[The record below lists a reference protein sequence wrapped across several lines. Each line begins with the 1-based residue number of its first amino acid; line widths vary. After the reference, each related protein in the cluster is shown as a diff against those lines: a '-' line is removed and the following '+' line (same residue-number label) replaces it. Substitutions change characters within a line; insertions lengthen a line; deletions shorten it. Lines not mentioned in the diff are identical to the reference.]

1 MAAEPTPP
9 ATGSYTAGL
18 GYGILSFFATGAITV
33 ATSIVTARLFGITVI
48 GQFALAAAP
57 AIALWTL
64 SSVREQVA
72 LVRELAPLAPLDP
85 RVTGLWCAVFG
96 FSMAFTILISI
107 VAAGIAYVLYNTAID
122 QPELFVP
129 ALACLAGNV
138 FIQNVSA
145 NLDSVFSAFVAGRL
159 IFWIRVHEAVL
170 ILVFSL
176 VAGLVAPTVWGLVAA
191 TYLALITPLV
201 HRALAV
207 RRFMRWRVDRAE
219 LRNGLHT
226 LPSML
231 KWAVKMAP
239 GPILVGIASQTVTWT
254 LGALSTVAAVGAFN
268 RAQMVASRFQQLT
281 MRIVQM
287 LFPTLVARLASGDRR
302 GFDRVLVDT
311 MRYSTALTLMPPAIA
326 GGASVAV
333 MSVFGPGFA
342 QASDALTIVLFNVTL
357 GSLAVIQSYALYAVD
372 RPGLTSW
379 ISVARLAVTVAVAI
393 PGTILLGLTGAAL
406 GLVAGVATDCLWKQ
420 WALRR
425 HLSTPLHELWSAR
438 QMLGLLATGGAA
450 FAVSRA
456 LTSVIPYP
464 VGLPLILLAGTAAY
478 GLAYSALVGFTPADA
493 QRLRAARRQL
503 TRRRS
508 RRVAVAA
515 KGAPSEL

>member
-122 QPELFVP
+122 QPELFAP
-129 ALACLAGNV
+129 AVACLAGNV

-159 IFWIRVHEAVL
+159 IFWIRVHDPVL
-170 ILVFSL
+170 ILLFSL

-191 TYLALITPLV
+191 TYLALITPLF

-219 LRNGLHT
+219 LRNGLRT

-287 LFPTLVARLASGDRR
+287 LFPTLV
-302 GFDRVLVDT
+302 
-311 MRYSTALTLMPPAIA
+311 
-326 GGASVAV
+326 
-333 MSVFGPGFA
+333 
-342 QASDALTIVLFNVTL
+342 
-357 GSLAVIQSYALYAVD
+357 
-372 RPGLTSW
+372 
-379 ISVARLAVTVAVAI
+379 
-393 PGTILLGLTGAAL
+393 
-406 GLVAGVATDCLWKQ
+406 
-420 WALRR
+420 
-425 HLSTPLHELWSAR
+425 
-438 QMLGLLATGGAA
+438 
-450 FAVSRA
+450 
-456 LTSVIPYP
+456 
-464 VGLPLILLAGTAAY
+464 
-478 GLAYSALVGFTPADA
+478 
-493 QRLRAARRQL
+493 
-503 TRRRS
+503 
-508 RRVAVAA
+508 
-515 KGAPSEL
+515 